1 MKLEK
6 KKVLIVSAHR
16 PNRSPSQRFRYEQY
30 IPFLEEHGY
39 VFTYSYLISEKDDQF
54 FYKKGYLIQ
63 KVGVLVKSVMIRFR
77 DVLRA
82 NKFDIVFIQRE
93 AFMLGTSFFERL
105 FSRKNPPI
113 VFDFDDAI
121 WFSNAEG
128 GNKTLSFLKN
138 PDKLKRII
146 SLSDVVIAGNR
157 YLYDYAKQFCEK
169 TEIIPTTIDL
179 SYHQLKEKKGTDIC
193 IGWTG
198 SFSTLPYFESLLPVL
213 SKLKNEYS
221 NLKFKVIVDVDRY
234 YSEIM
239 TQTTKWEKDS
249 EIDELNSISIGIMP
263 IPNDEWAKGKCGFKG
278 LQYMALKKA
287 CVMSAVGVNNEIIDS
302 GKNGFLVKTDDQWYE
317 KLKILIEDEELR
329 LIIGENG
336 YQTMKN
342 RYSVE
347 ANKIKYLTLF
357 DSILGCKK

>member
-1 MKLEK
+1 
-6 KKVLIVSAHR
+6 
-16 PNRSPSQRFRYEQY
+16 
-30 IPFLEEHGY
+30 
-39 VFTYSYLISEKDDQF
+39 
-54 FYKKGYLIQ
+54 
-63 KVGVLVKSVMIRFR
+63 
-77 DVLRA
+77 
-82 NKFDIVFIQRE
+82 
-93 AFMLGTSFFERL
+93 
-105 FSRKNPPI
+105 
-113 VFDFDDAI
+113 
-121 WFSNAEG
+121 
-128 GNKTLSFLKN
+128 
-138 PDKLKRII
+138 
-146 SLSDVVIAGNR
+146 
-157 YLYDYAKQFCEK
+157 
-169 TEIIPTTIDL
+169 
-179 SYHQLKEKKGTDIC
+179 
-193 IGWTG
+193 
-198 SFSTLPYFESLLPVL
+198 
-213 SKLKNEYS
+213 